1 MNVPLWVW
9 LATIGGLLLLFL
21 LDLVIVDH
29 KPHAVG
35 IAEAARWVVFYLA
48 VAAAFGLGIWL
59 FAGQTFAI
67 EYLAG
72 YLTEY
77 SLSVDNLFIFVIIMT
92 TFCVPAAHQ
101 HRVLLIG
108 IIISLIMRGAF
119 IAAGA
124 ALISRFS
131 WVFYL
136 FGALLIYLGWRQIQH
151 RKETPEFQENVLLRA
166 LRKMVPMTPDY
177 HGARLVVQ
185 RDGKRFVTPMIVVML
200 AIGSVDLIFA
210 LDSIPAIFGLTKEP
224 FIVFTANA
232 FALMGLRQ
240 LYFLIGGLLSRIVY
254 LSIGLGA
261 ILGFIGVKLV
271 LEALH
276 ENSLPFLNDGE
287 PLHGVPVVGTELSL
301 GVIVAVLL
309 VTVVA
314 SLVKTRRDSQPEAQ
328 PTQLNQPDPGPA
340 TADGSPDRIESPT
353 ALGPERAPGTP
364 RTEQSW

>member
-35 IAEAARWVVFYLA
+35 VAEAARWVVFYLA

-77 SLSVDNLFIFVIIMT
+77 SLSVDNLFVFVIIMT
-92 TFCVPAAHQ
+92 TFCVPADHQ

-108 IIISLIMRGAF
+108 IIISLIMRGMF

-124 ALISRFS
+124 ALISSFS

-136 FGALLIYLGWRQIQH
+136 FGALLIYLGWRQVRH
-151 RKETPEFQENVLLRA
+151 RKEPPQFQGNVLLRA
-166 LRKMVPMTPDY
+166 LRKMVPVTPDY
-177 HGARLVVQ
+177 DGARLVVK
-185 RDGKRFVTPMIVVML
+185 RDGQRFVTPMIVVML

-240 LYFLIGGLLSRIVY
+240 LYFLIGGLLGRIVY

-276 ENSLPFLNDGE
+276 ENSLPFFNGGE
-287 PLHGVPVVGTELSL
+287 PLPGVPVVGTELSL

-328 PTQLNQPDPGPA
+328 PDPGPA
-340 TADGSPDRIESPT
+340 TADGSPDRIQSPT
-353 ALGPERAPGTP
+353 TTLGPERAPRTP